1 MEPTVPLP
9 VPPKDHENVAF
20 YFTQVNVTADAGT
33 MYSKQCWI
41 RSATAT
47 HNLTVDSQGFVTNRT
62 RVTSLEINND
72 ALAGGQYRLNKLDST
87 SIAASI
93 EGFNAFLRSRT
104 YFWKREDDLND
115 AKRGSL
121 GSSNTIQDSH
131 LENYTTI
138 DPTSYVVNMLND
150 VYFRAGAIAGFPATD
165 FQPIDPDLPFDQRQL
180 LPRETTGTRTDPNGT
195 VYLIKMRWYIIATR
209 IQGFAMKLLADIFR
223 GIEWE
228 RTVLV
233 FVISI
238 VVGQKGAFRTCRR
251 SLRHRSL
258 QGHLAGGAD
267 SLTWCGR
274 HSRPGTGAEVLLCCV
289 VVRRVQGGRVEVVV
303 IIFVVR

>member
-9 VPPKDHENVAF
+9 VPPKDQENVAF

-180 LPRETTGTRTDPNGT
+180 LPRETTGTRTDPKWHCLSHQDEMVHHRHKHPGLRNETACGHFPRNRMGT
-195 VYLIKMRWYIIATR
+195 NRLGLRYLHRCRAK
-209 IQGFAMKLLADIFR
+209 GSVSDVPKKFAAQ
-223 GIEWE
+223 E
-228 RTVLV
+228 
-233 FVISI
+233 S
-238 VVGQKGAFRTCRR
+238 
-251 SLRHRSL
+251 
-258 QGHLAGGAD
+258 
-267 SLTWCGR
+267 
-274 HSRPGTGAEVLLCCV
+274 SRPSGW
-289 VVRRVQGGRVEVVV
+289 RRRQLDLVWAT
-303 IIFVVR
+303 